1 MIDRTDSP
9 HSVDEAVRRTKEVLS
24 TIEEEYKAAAFR
36 PVLEFF
42 LRRVEHNAKPWA
54 LRRLSS

>member
-1 MIDRTDSP
+1 MSDRTDSP
-9 HSVDEAVRRTKEVLS
+9 HSVDEAVKRTKEVLDK
-24 TIEEEYKAAAFR
+24 IDEEYRTAAFK

-54 LRRLSS
+54 VRRLGS